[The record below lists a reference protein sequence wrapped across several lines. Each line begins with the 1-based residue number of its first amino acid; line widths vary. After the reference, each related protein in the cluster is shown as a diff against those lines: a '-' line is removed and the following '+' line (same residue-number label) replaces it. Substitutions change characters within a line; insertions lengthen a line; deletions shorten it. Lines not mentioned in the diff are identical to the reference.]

1 MYNTQ
6 THFRSVR
13 KIICYDRTSSG
24 HNETVFYIY
33 IRGRTA
39 ENDSSGNFSAKASQA
54 IETLAM
60 SFTIPICVT
69 TAIIT
74 CETLYELDSW
84 WANNAFRID
93 IINSLLDDNETSFSV
108 DVMGGWL
115 TDCSWGM
122 ETIEWICFTG
132 PVMADERKTKH
143 VVVKRGAR

>member
-1 MYNTQ
+1 MHVMYNTQ

-24 HNETVFYIY
+24 HNETVFYY
-33 IRGRTA
+33 IHSRP
-39 ENDSSGNFSAKASQA
+39 NSWKWFIWKLFSWSQSGNRNFGN
-54 IETLAM
+54 ELHH
-60 SFTIPICVT
+60 PYLRYE
-69 TAIIT
+69 AIIT

-122 ETIEWICFTG
+122 ENIEWICFMDQWWPMNG
-132 PVMADERKTKH
+132 KQNMS
-143 VVVKRGAR
+143 